1 MYSAQTEICVTPVFL
16 GVTLL
21 TTLAV
26 IEVFNAFLYEWI
38 GMSTNKLV
46 EEISVRNLKIHL
58 LEKENAHYKKRM
70 NEDETQFRGFIDRLE
85 TQISKYEFEIG
96 EFKTKFGINDTQ
108 G

>member
-1 MYSAQTEICVTPVFL
+1 M
-16 GVTLL
+16 L
-21 TTLAV
+21 TILTIA
-26 IEVFNAFLYEWI
+26 EVFNVFLYEWV
-38 GMSTNKLV
+38 GLSTSRLIK
-46 EEISVRNLKIHL
+46 EISNRNEQISL

-70 NEDETQFRGFIDRLE
+70 NEDESQFRGFIDRLE